1 MDSLLNRIP
10 ALLLLQGGALS
21 LAAVESGLPL
31 WLTIPLSVCAL
42 SAEMLLSEERWYA
55 RKFCFALALV
65 VLSGVFSVFLQSR
78 LEEGPTSVKAVSG
91 RFLVAERRQW
101 GEREVLRLTDARG
114 AGWLLAVGKGLQDVE
129 EGDELSLEASVVP
142 LRNGSLRS
150 SFSPRRY
157 WRVRGVQGE
166 LRRAA
171 RVEKRGKSLSRH
183 SFRQYLRT
191 RLETLPCN
199 TRALA
204 AAVLLGDRDAD
215 LREDYRRWGI
225 SHILAVS
232 GWHVGLALT
241 LGCLIFGGGR
251 RGLLWCSLLLWGY
264 CLTSGASM
272 SAVRASLMVQ
282 IGMLGL
288 YWGHPGRALNAI
300 GVAGIAMLL
309 WNPWCFFDLG
319 WQLSV
324 IAAIAVTAL
333 EKCKS
338 ALLVVFSPLVMWILT
353 SPLIAPLAG
362 GVYLSSLPI
371 NAMASALFAVILFAV
386 LAAALPWILGIR
398 LFWLAW
404 PAEKLMQ
411 IWALAADQWVEWL
424 PQALPVHFF
433 PAWLCVGV
441 LFFLVALAEKVSLGR
456 AVLLGGCGAFIA
468 VIF

>member
-1 MDSLLNRIP
+1 MNSLLNEIP
-10 ALLLLQGGALS
+10 ALLLLQSCALS
-21 LAAVESGLPL
+21 LAAVERGLPL
-31 WLTIPLSVCAL
+31 WLALLLSVCAL
-42 SAEMLLSEERWYA
+42 GAEMLLSEERWYA
-55 RKFCFALALV
+55 RKSCFALALV
-65 VLSGVFSVFLQSR
+65 VLSVVFSVFLQSR
-78 LEEGPTSVKAVSG
+78 LKEETTFVKAVSG
-91 RFLVAERRQW
+91 RFLVAERRRW
-101 GEREVLRLTDARG
+101 GEREVLQLTDDRG
-114 AGWLLAVGKGLQDVE
+114 VGWLLAVGKELQDVE

-142 LRNGSLRS
+142 LRDRSLRS

-157 WRVRGVQGE
+157 WLARGVQGE
-166 LRRAA
+166 LRRVA
-171 RVEKRGKSLSRH
+171 RLEKRGKTFSRH

-191 RLETLPCN
+191 QLGTLPRN

-204 AAVLLGDRDAD
+204 AAILLGDRDAD

-232 GWHVGLALT
+232 GWHVGLALM
-241 LGCLIFGGGR
+241 LGCLLFGCGR
-251 RGLLWCSLLLWGY
+251 RGLVWCSVLLWGY

-288 YWGHPGRALNAI
+288 YRGHPGRALNAV
-300 GVAGIAMLL
+300 GVAGTAMLL

-324 IAAIAVTAL
+324 VAAIAVTAL
-333 EKCKS
+333 EKS
-338 ALLVVFSPLVMWILT
+338 RSSLLVFFSPLVMWILT
-353 SPLIAPLAG
+353 SPLIAPPAG
-362 GVYLSSLPI
+362 GIYLSSLPI

-386 LAAALPWILGIR
+386 LVAAIPCIFGIH

-411 IWALAADQWVEWL
+411 IWALAADRWVEWL

-433 PAWLCVGV
+433 SAWLCAGA
-441 LFFLVALAEKVSLGR
+441 LFFLVAMAGKSPFWR
-456 AVLLGGCGAFIA
+456 AVLLGGCGAFIV
-468 VIF
+468 VIL

>member
-1 MDSLLNRIP
+1 MDSLLNEIP
-10 ALLLLQGGALS
+10 ALLLLQSCALS
-21 LAAVESGLPL
+21 LAAAERGLPL
-31 WLTIPLSVCAL
+31 WLAIFLSACAL
-42 SAEMLLSEERWYA
+42 GAEMLLSEERWYA
-55 RKFCFALALV
+55 RKFSFALAFV
-65 VLSGVFSVFLQSR
+65 ALSGVFSVFLQSR
-78 LEEGPTSVKAVSG
+78 LEEGTTPVKAVSG

-101 GEREVLRLTDARG
+101 GEREVLRVTDERG

-150 SFSPRRY
+150 SFSPRQY
-157 WRVRGVQGE
+157 WMARGVQGE

-171 RVEKRGKSLSRH
+171 RVEKRGKSLSSH

-191 RLETLPCN
+191 QLETLPRN

-204 AAVLLGDRDAD
+204 AAILLGDRDAD

-232 GWHVGLALT
+232 GWHVGLALI
-241 LGCLIFGGGR
+241 LGCLIFGSGR
-251 RGLLWCSLLLWGY
+251 RGLFWCSLLLWGY

-288 YWGHPGRALNAI
+288 YWGHPSHALNAI

-319 WQLSV
+319 WRLSV

-333 EKCKS
+333 EKS
-338 ALLVVFSPLVMWILT
+338 RSSLLVFFSPLVMWILT

-362 GVYLSSLPI
+362 GIYLSSLPI

-386 LAAALPWILGIR
+386 LVAAIPCIFGIH

-433 PAWLCVGV
+433 SAWLCTGV
-441 LFFLVALAEKVSLGR
+441 LFFLVALAGKVSLRR
-456 AVLLGGCGAFIA
+456 AVLLGGCGALIA

>member
-1 MDSLLNRIP
+1 MNSLLNEIP
-10 ALLLLQGGALS
+10 ALLLLQSCALS
-21 LAAVESGLPL
+21 LAAVERGLPL
-31 WLTIPLSVCAL
+31 WLAIFLSVCAL
-42 SAEMLLSEERWYA
+42 GAEMLLSEERWYA
-55 RKFCFALALV
+55 RKFSFALALV
-65 VLSGVFSVFLQSR
+65 VLSVVFSVFLQSR
-78 LEEGPTSVKAVSG
+78 LKEETTFVKAVSG
-91 RFLVAERRQW
+91 RFLVAERRRW
-101 GEREVLRLTDARG
+101 GEREVLQLTDDRG
-114 AGWLLAVGKGLQDVE
+114 VGWLLAVGKELQDVE

-142 LRNGSLRS
+142 LRDRSLRS
-150 SFSPRRY
+150 SFSPRWY
-157 WRVRGVQGE
+157 WLARGVQGE
-166 LRRAA
+166 LRRVA
-171 RVEKRGKSLSRH
+171 RLEKRGKTFSRH

-191 RLETLPCN
+191 QLETLPRN

-204 AAVLLGDRDAD
+204 AAILLGDRDAD

-232 GWHVGLALT
+232 GWHVGLALM
-241 LGCLIFGGGR
+241 LGCLIFGSGR
-251 RGLLWCSLLLWGY
+251 RGLVWCSVLLWGY

-288 YWGHPGRALNAI
+288 YRGHPGRALNAV
-300 GVAGIAMLL
+300 GVAGTVMLL

-324 IAAIAVTAL
+324 VAAIAVTAL
-333 EKCKS
+333 EKS
-338 ALLVVFSPLVMWILT
+338 RSSLLVFFSPLVMWILT

-362 GVYLSSLPI
+362 GIYLSSLPI

-386 LAAALPWILGIR
+386 LVAAIPCILGIH

-411 IWALAADQWVEWL
+411 TWALAADQWVEWL

-433 PAWLCVGV
+433 SAWLCAGV
-441 LFFLVALAEKVSLGR
+441 LFFLVALAGKSPLWR
-456 AVLLGGCGAFIA
+456 AVLLGGCGALIA